1 VIWCFFVAK
10 VSTDVDTFTMNASN
24 SLPNILQQIGQIQS
38 MERGKLSVIKESAS
52 GPFYKLQAR
61 ENGKNLTRYVP
72 REQVPAVQEALEGY
86 KQFQALTEQYAH
98 EVITQTRAAIAAGSK
113 KKSSPRRSSSPRSRK
128 SSNS

>member
-1 VIWCFFVAK
+1 MC
-10 VSTDVDTFTMNASN
+10 VDTFTMNHSH
-24 SLPNILQQIGQIQS
+24 SLSPVLRQIGQIQS

-61 ENGKNLTRYVP
+61 EHGKNVTRYVP
-72 REQVPAVQEALEGY
+72 REQVPAVQQAIEGY
-86 KQFQALTEQYAH
+86 KQFQALTQQYAD

-113 KKSSPRRSSSPRSRK
+113 KKPSRPRSFWPKNRK